1 MRARFLLL
9 ALLAGL
15 VPAATGH
22 AQSIPS
28 TSSSKA
34 VAPELPL
41 PILQSLAYVDIES
54 GRALQLTDG
63 VYEDARRH
71 LRLEPTLYAS
81 GDLDGDSTRD
91 AAVLRE
97 ERNKASGVTTLHIA
111 AVVQRAFRVRNLA
124 SLRLGEHVQV
134 RALAIDNRHAT
145 LSLIVMGEGDDAF
158 RPTLK
163 MTLALK
169 LAGSEWHI
177 MRQEPGGRF
186 KPADLSGTAW
196 KLAAGNAITAHFAAE
211 PDGTMRLAGRTICAR
226 YAATMDETG
235 AIAEVT
241 AFAPDSA
248 KTPCSAEAHE
258 SDRAFLAALA
268 QARRIEFRFGRLAL
282 AGERGAALA
291 FVRE

>member
-63 VYEDARRH
+63 VYED
-71 LRLEPTLYAS
+71 
-81 GDLDGDSTRD
+81 DSTRD
-91 AAVLRE
+91 AAVLLE

-111 AVVQRAFRVRNLA
+111 AVVQRAFRVRNMA